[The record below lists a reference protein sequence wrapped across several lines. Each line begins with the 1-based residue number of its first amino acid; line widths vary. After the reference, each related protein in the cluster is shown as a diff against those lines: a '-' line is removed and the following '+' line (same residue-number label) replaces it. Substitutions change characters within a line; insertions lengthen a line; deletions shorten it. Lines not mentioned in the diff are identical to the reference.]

1 MVVIKSEN
9 IEALSK
15 VAAILVLSST
25 RFAYEL
31 DERRLILED
40 GKPYM
45 VYVDLLTKGFD
56 ADMVYSETIIL
67 L

>member
-9 IEALSK
+9 REALSK

-25 RFAYEL
+25 RFAYEI

-40 GKPYM
+40 GE
-45 VYVDLLTKGFD
+45 VYIDLLTKGFD
-56 ADMVYSETIIL
+56 ADLFYSDTITL